1 MKLIYKNNLRRTFK
15 INNCTGR
22 INNITPTCV
31 ILSDNKICKYRL
43 FLESKDLVVANLK
56 DSVTHKYKRVNYY
69 RHISI
74 YLYKQINVFGRRFLI
89 RLKKIHEFDFDK
101 DIRYYR
107 NVVKKLGY
115 KDYDVVINHPIFVI
129 TANLIESSKVYLM
142 SKYNN

>member
-1 MKLIYKNNLRRTFK
+1 MKLICKNNLRRTFK
-15 INNCTGR
+15 IDNGSGR
-22 INNITPTCV
+22 ITNITPASV
-31 ILSDNKICKYRL
+31 ILSNNKICKYRL

-89 RLKKIHEFDFDK
+89 RLKKIHGFDFDK
-101 DIRYYR
+101 DVRYYR
-107 NVVKKLGY
+107 NVVKKLKC

-129 TANLIESSKVYLM
+129 TANLVESSKIYLIN
-142 SKYNN
+142 KYK